1 MTSNNLEAV
10 ELIIEVQSR
19 LLSGATWGLIKP
31 LDKALKLLQ
40 ADEDIEVKDKPPCTC
55 HNSKKC
61 EHCIEEV
68 NHSYP
73 TCIAHAKPTKET
85 KQDRLGKL
93 KYRSGIWDSKDPVY
107 LDEFKQL
114 IDILLEEEY

>member
-40 ADEDIEVKDKPPCTC
+40 ADEDIEVKEQA
-55 HNSKKC
+55 SR
-61 EHCIEEV
+61 CICNDCPIHGKTTPYE
-68 NHSYP
+68 
-73 TCIAHAKPTKET
+73 KPTKET
-85 KQDRLGKL
+85 KQDRLEK
-93 KYRSGIWDSKDPVY
+93 
-107 LDEFKQL
+107 LDEKLYLGKNLPGDQSQIVSYMREL
-114 IDILLEEEY
+114 IDILYKEEY

>member
-40 ADEDIEVKDKPPCTC
+40 ADEDIEVKEQA
-55 HNSKKC
+55 SR
-61 EHCIEEV
+61 CICNDCPIHGKTTPYE
-68 NHSYP
+68 
-73 TCIAHAKPTKET
+73 KPTKET
-85 KQDRLGKL
+85 KLNAIKERLQL
-93 KYRSGIWDSKDPVY
+93 MDSPRPEVLY
-107 LDEFKQL
+107 LRDEVIRITNVL
-114 IDILLEEEY
+114 MEEE

>member
-40 ADEDIEVKDKPPCTC
+40 ADEDIEVKEQA
-55 HNSKKC
+55 SR
-61 EHCIEEV
+61 CICNDCPIHGKTTPYE
-68 NHSYP
+68 
-73 TCIAHAKPTKET
+73 KPTKET
-85 KQDRLGKL
+85 KLERLGKL